1 MRRNRSLA
9 SRAIGLAL
17 WLALGLP
24 AAAQAQIPMPVPVD
38 MHPKLTHEAVDQAV
52 TVLDELAAQE
62 VAQGTVPGLA
72 IAVVFEDQ
80 VIFTKGYGRR
90 EVGAEAAV
98 DSDTVFQ
105 LASLS
110 KPVGATVVAA
120 LIGKGRIDWDTR
132 IADLDPGFAMH
143 VPWVTDQ
150 LTIRDL
156 YAHRSGLPDHAGDL
170 LEDLGFSREEVLHR
184 LRYLEPSSSFRSA
197 YAYTNFGLTEAAV
210 AAASAYDL
218 DWEDASAQYLYE
230 PVGMGSTSSRYAD
243 FDAREN
249 KALGHVLENGA
260 WVHNAQRQ
268 PDAQSPAGGVSS
280 SVNDMAKWM
289 RLQLGKGM
297 FEDDEIVAQEPLEES
312 HLPHMLTEA
321 RSPFGYPGFYGL
333 GWNVGWMPDGRSRL
347 SHSGAFA
354 MGAATAVSLYPD
366 DGLGIV
372 VLTNAAPIGVP
383 EALAAIFS
391 DTAFYG
397 EPTQD
402 WLPLYRG
409 LFERM
414 VQEELGPDFSKPPED
429 PMPAAEPAAYL
440 GTYENDY
447 VGAVEIVAGA
457 GGLAMVIGPER
468 KTFPLTHYDRDIFTW
483 ETAGENAIGLSSVTF
498 ILDLDRKATSMVVSQ
513 FDKLGAGNLDRKD
526 ASDAAPR

>member
-1 MRRNRSLA
+1 MRHDWSLA
-9 SRAIGLAL
+9 SRTVG
-17 WLALGLP
+17 LALGLTLGLH
-24 AAAQAQIPMPVPVD
+24 ATAQAQTPMPVPVD
-38 MHPKLTHEAVDQAV
+38 MHPKLTREAVDKAV
-52 TVLDELAAQE
+52 VVLDELATQE
-62 VAQGTVPGLA
+62 VATGTVPSLA
-72 IAVVFEDQ
+72 IAVVFEDEM
-80 VIFTKGYGRR
+80 IFSKGYGLR

-120 LIGKGRIDWDTR
+120 LIGKRRIDWDTR
-132 IADLDPGFAMH
+132 IVALDPGFALH
-143 VPWVTDQ
+143 APWVTGQ
-150 LTIRDL
+150 ITIRDL

-184 LRYLEPSSSFRSA
+184 LGYLEPSSSFRSG

-210 AAASAYDL
+210 AAASAYGL
-218 DWEDASAQYLYE
+218 DWEEASAQYLYE
-230 PVGMGSTSSRYAD
+230 PLGMGSTSSRYAD

-249 KALGHVLENGA
+249 RALGHVMENGA
-260 WVHNAQRQ
+260 WVHKAQRQ

-289 RLQLGKGM
+289 RLQLGKGT
-297 FEDDEIVAQEPLEES
+297 FEGEQIVAQGPLEES

-347 SHSGAFA
+347 SHSGAFS

-414 VQEELGPDFSKPPED
+414 VQEEMGPDLSTPPKD
-429 PMPAAEPAAYL
+429 PMPAAEPAAYF
-440 GTYENDY
+440 GSYENDY
-447 VGAVEIVAGA
+447 FGTVEIVTAA
-457 GGLAMVIGPER
+457 GGLAMMIGPEP

-483 ETAGENAIGLSSVTF
+483 ETIGENAIGLSSVTF
-498 ILDLDRKATSMVVSQ
+498 TLEQNRKATSMVVGQ
-513 FDKLGAGNLDRKD
+513 LDQLGAGHFGRKVP
-526 ASDAAPR
+526 AEAAPR